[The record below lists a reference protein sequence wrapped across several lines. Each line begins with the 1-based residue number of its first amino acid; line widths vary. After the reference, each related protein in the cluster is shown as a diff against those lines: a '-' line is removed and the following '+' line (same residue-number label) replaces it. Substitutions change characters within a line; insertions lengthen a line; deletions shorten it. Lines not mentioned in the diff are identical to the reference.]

1 MAKKKARRKSKKL
14 NQQSLTLNTA
24 MGIVGVI
31 LLGFIYSFSKNTSH
45 TGIPIEVN
53 FPEKDIPRRLAADV
67 YNENPLQNVKV
78 EVLNGCGIKGIAAK
92 TATFLRL
99 EHQINVIRSDNADNH
114 DYPNTIIITRK
125 EELEARKLI
134 CRSFG
139 IPLDNETILR
149 HEPDESLDLYATII
163 IGKDIHTY
171 PEIFAYI
178 SSVK

>member
-114 DYPNTIIITRK
+114 DYPYTIIITRK

-149 HEPDESLDLYATII
+149 HEPDESVDLDATII